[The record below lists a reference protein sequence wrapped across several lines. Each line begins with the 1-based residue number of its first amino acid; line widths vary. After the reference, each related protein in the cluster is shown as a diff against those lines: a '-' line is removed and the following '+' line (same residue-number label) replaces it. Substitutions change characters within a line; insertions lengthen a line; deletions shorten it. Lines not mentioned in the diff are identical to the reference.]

1 MQKNDELVVVI
12 DNLGANGEG
21 VAIIDNMPIFVPFAL
36 PNEKVK
42 IKILK
47 ALKNFCYAKLID
59 IIEPSKDR
67 VEPIC
72 PVFSKCGGCQLQH
85 LDYTKQLEFK
95 RQLVANNFKKFANIS
110 FNVSDCEPSQNEYGY
125 RNKISLPV
133 GVIKKQV
140 DGQIIIENTLG
151 LYAINSN
158 RIVPTNNCAITGDW
172 CNKLVCIALKY
183 LEKSGETPYDTTM
196 QTGNIRHLVAR
207 YIDDSLMLTI
217 VTKTGKIKS
226 PDILIEML
234 QRKFDKFSLF
244 VNTNKQNNNVI
255 LGEKFKLIYGES
267 TQKLNAFGIDY
278 EISPQSF
285 LQVNFDI
292 QNKIYKLI
300 LDNIKN
306 NAEVINAY
314 SGAGLLT
321 AILSQKAKHAYGI
334 EIVNKAHENANKLA
348 IENKIA
354 NMTNICADCAVEM
367 PLLAKK
373 LASDNLT
380 IVLDPPRKG
389 CDENVLKSILEAS
402 PKTILYISCN
412 SATLARDVKLL
423 FDSKKYNIDFIKPFD
438 MFPQTRNVET
448 VVKLTKI

>member
-1 MQKNDELVVVI
+1 MQKNDELIVTI

-21 VAIIDNMPIFVPFAL
+21 VAILNNMPIFVPFAL

-47 ALKNFCYAKLID
+47 VLKNFCYAKLIE

-72 PVFSKCGGCQLQH
+72 PVFTKCGGCQLQH
-85 LDYTKQLEFK
+85 LSYAKQLEFK
-95 RQLVANNFKKFANIS
+95 RELVVNNFKKFANIS

-133 GVIKKQV
+133 GVTKKQV
-140 DGQIIIENTLG
+140 GDQIVTENVLG

-158 RIVPTNNCAITGDW
+158 RIVPTNTCDITGDW

-183 LEKSGETPYDTTM
+183 LEKSGEKPYDSTM

-207 YIDDSLMLTI
+207 LVDGNLMLTI

-226 PDILIEML
+226 QDLLINLLKTE
-234 QRKFDKFSLF
+234 FEKFSLF
-244 VNTNKQNNNVI
+244 INTNNKNCNVI
-255 LGEKFKLIYGES
+255 LGEKFELIYGES
-267 TQKLNAFGIDY
+267 TQKLSTFNINY

-285 LQVNFDI
+285 LQVNIDI
-292 QNKIYKLI
+292 QNKIYKLV
-300 LDNIKN
+300 LDNIEN
-306 NAEVINAY
+306 DTDVINAY

-321 AILSQKAKHAYGI
+321 AILSQKAKHIYGI
-334 EIVNKAHENANKLA
+334 EIVEKANENANKLA
-348 IENKIA
+348 TDNKIT
-354 NMTNICADCAVEM
+354 NITNICDDCSVEM

-373 LASDNLT
+373 LASNNLMV
-380 IVLDPPRKG
+380 VLDPPRKG
-389 CDENVLKSILEAS
+389 CDEKVLQSILEAS
-402 PKTILYISCN
+402 PKTIMYISCN
-412 SATLARDVKLL
+412 SATLARDVKILT
-423 FDSKKYNIDFIKPFD
+423 DGKKYKIDFIKPFD

-448 VVKLTKI
+448 VIKLTKI